1 MHWRDRVAVG
11 VAAAL
16 GLGAVATGVA
26 IIWLTVAGVDLLA
39 ALHGE
44 DERGVR
50 RGNTVFES
58 VFLITLGAGAILSV
72 LVPLGKIVARRHRS
86 GPDG

>member
-1 MHWRDRVAVG
+1 MYRRDKAVLA
-11 VAAAL
+11 VAAVV

-26 IIWLTVAGVDLLA
+26 IIWLTLAGVDLLA

-44 DERGVR
+44 DTQGVR
-50 RGNTVFES
+50 RGNTVVES
-58 VFLITLGAGAILSV
+58 VFLIALGAGAILSV
-72 LVPLGKIVARRHRS
+72 LVPLGKIVTRRRS